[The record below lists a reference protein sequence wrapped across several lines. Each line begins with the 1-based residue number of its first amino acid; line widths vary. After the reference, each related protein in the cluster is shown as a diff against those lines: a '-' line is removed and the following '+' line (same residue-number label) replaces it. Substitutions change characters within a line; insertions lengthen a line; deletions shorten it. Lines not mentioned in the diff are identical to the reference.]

1 MRYVYLEA
9 GSGAK
14 APVPP
19 LMIKLVRKYISAHLV
34 VGGGIRDAE
43 SAKAAK
49 DAGAEIIVTGTLVEE
64 STGTKEMIY
73 DIVSAIKS

>member
-19 LMIKLVRKYISAHLV
+19 SMIKLVRKYTSTHLV
-34 VGGGIRDAE
+34 VGGGIRNAE

-49 DAGAEIIVTGTLVEE
+49 NAGAEIIVTGTLVEE
-64 STGTKEMIY
+64 SNGTKERINE
-73 DIVSAIKS
+73 IVSSITA